1 MAAVMP
7 AAANR
12 AAKDGPAWPVPMMM
26 ASNCR
31 GTRHLLYGRSQATF
45 GGCAG
50 AVLAGRAAADDDHV
64 VVAYVG
70 SSVPA
75 CSATMYAAYQ
85 SDQFSSRCPPIRFS
99 YCPWAVSARRNALA
113 RSFADAKVVAVESM
127 RPASR
132 VVISWNSQ
140 PLPSGSWNEANER

>member
-1 MAAVMP
+1 MATFMS

-31 GTRHLLYGRSQATF
+31 DTRHLLSGRSQATF
-45 GGCAG
+45 G
-50 AVLAGRAAADDDHV
+50 GRAAADDDHV

-70 SSVPA
+70 SFVPA

-140 PLPSGSWNEANER
+140 PLPSGSWNEANDR

>member
-1 MAAVMP
+1 MATVMP

-31 GTRHLLYGRSQATF
+31 DTRHLLYGRSQATF
-45 GGCAG
+45 GERAG
-50 AVLAGRAAADDDHV
+50 AVLAAANDDHV

-75 CSATMYAAYQ
+75 CSAIMYAEYQ
-85 SDQFSSRCPPIRFS
+85 SGQFSSRCPMRFS
-99 YCPWAVSARRNALA
+99 CCPWAASARRSALA
-113 RSFADAKVVAVESM
+113 RSFVDAKVVVAESM
-127 RPASR
+127 RPGSR
-132 VVISWNSQ
+132 VVSSWNSQ

>member
-1 MAAVMP
+1 MATVMP
-7 AAANR
+7 TAANL

-31 GTRHLLYGRSQATF
+31 DTRHLLYGRWQATF
-45 GGCAG
+45 GELAG
-50 AVLAGRAAADDDHV
+50 AVFAAVDDDHV

-85 SDQFSSRCPPIRFS
+85 SGQFSSRCPMRFS
-99 YCPWAVSARRNALA
+99 CCPWAASARRNALA
-113 RSFADAKVVAVESM
+113 RSFAEDRKST
-127 RPASR
+127 RL
-132 VVISWNSQ
+132 N
-140 PLPSGSWNEANER
+140 

>member
-1 MAAVMP
+1 MATVMP
-7 AAANR
+7 AAAHR
-12 AAKDGPAWPVPMMM
+12 AAKAGPAWPVPMMM

-31 GTRHLLYGRSQATF
+31 DTTHLLSGRLQATF
-45 GGCAG
+45 GERAG
-50 AVLAGRAAADDDHV
+50 AVLAADDDHV
-64 VVAYVG
+64 VIAYVG

-85 SDQFSSRCPPIRFS
+85 SGQFSSRCPPMRFS
-99 YCPWAVSARRNALA
+99 CCPWAASARRNALA
-113 RSFADAKVVAVESM
+113 RSFIDAKLVVVESM

-140 PLPSGSWNEANER
+140 QLPSGSWNEANER